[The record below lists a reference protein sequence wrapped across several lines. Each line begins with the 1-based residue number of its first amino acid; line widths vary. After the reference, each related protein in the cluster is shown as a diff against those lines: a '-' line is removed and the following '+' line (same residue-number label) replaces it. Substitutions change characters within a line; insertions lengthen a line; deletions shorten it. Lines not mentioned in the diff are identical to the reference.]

1 MAHAQATRNW
11 RNTIRGRESITFY
24 LFVAPW
30 LIGFL
35 IFTIGPVITSF
46 ILSLADYSIV
56 TPPRFIGLDN
66 YRDLFLDD
74 RLFGRSLY
82 NTGYYVV
89 IFVPLQIALSLILAL
104 LLNQKVR
111 GLTIYRTLFY
121 IPSIVPVVANSILW
135 IWILQ
140 PQWGLL
146 NFGLSLI
153 GIKGPL
159 WLNSVAWAKPS
170 LIMMSLWG
178 SGGAMIIFLAGLQGV
193 PQHLYEAAEIDG
205 ANRWHKFWSI
215 TIPLLTPTIFF
226 VLVLGIIGS
235 FQVFTQAYIMTG
247 GGPADATLFYMFYLY
262 RRAFVFHNMGYAS
275 AMAWILFLIIL
286 LLTIIQ
292 FVTASRWV
300 YYEGER
306 R

>member
-1 MAHAQATRNW
+1 MAHAQTTRRW
-11 RNTIRGRESITFY
+11 RNTLRGREGITFY

-35 IFTIGPVITSF
+35 IFTIGPVIASF
-46 ILSLADYSIV
+46 VLSLADYSIV
-56 TPPRFIGLDN
+56 TPPLFKGFDN
-66 YRDLFLDD
+66 YRDLFLED

-82 NTGYYVV
+82 NTIYYVV
-89 IFVPLQIALSLILAL
+89 LFVPLQITLSLGLAL
-104 LLNQKVR
+104 LLNQKVK
-111 GLTIYRTLFY
+111 GLAIYRTLFY
-121 IPSIVPVVANSILW
+121 IPSIVPIVANSILW

-146 NFGLSLI
+146 NFLLSLV

-159 WLNSVAWAKPS
+159 WLSSVAWAKPS

-205 ANRWHKFWSI
+205 ANRWHKFWNI

-226 VLVLGIIGS
+226 VLILGVIGS

-262 RRAFVFHNMGYAS
+262 RRAFVFYNMGYAS
-275 AMAWILFLIIL
+275 AMAWILFLIIFV
-286 LLTIIQ
+286 LTVIQ

>member
-1 MAHAQATRNW
+1 MARAQIRPSW
-11 RNTIRGRESITFY
+11 QNTLRGREGITFY
-24 LFVAPW
+24 LFITPW
-30 LIGFL
+30 LVGFL
-35 IFTIGPVITSF
+35 LFTVGPVIASLG
-46 ILSLADYSIV
+46 LSLADYSIV
-56 TPPRFIGLDN
+56 TPPIFRGLGN
-66 YRDLFLDD
+66 YQDLFSED
-74 RLFGRSLY
+74 RLFGLSLY
-82 NTGYYVV
+82 NTGYYVLL
-89 IFVPLQIALSLILAL
+89 FVPLQIALSLGLAL
-104 LLNQKVR
+104 LLNQKVG
-111 GLTIYRTLFY
+111 GLAIYRTLFY
-121 IPSIVPVVANSILW
+121 IPSIVPIVANSILW

-146 NFGLSLI
+146 NFMLSLI

-159 WLNSVAWAKPS
+159 WLSSVEWSKPS

-178 SGGAMIIFLAGLQGV
+178 SGGAMIIFLAGLQGI

-205 ANRWHKFWSI
+205 ANPWRKFWNI

-247 GGPADATLFYMFYLY
+247 GGPADSTLFYMFYLY

-275 AMAWILFLIIL
+275 AMAWILFMIIL
-286 LLTIIQ
+286 LLTLVQ
-292 FVTASRWV
+292 FATARRWV

-306 R
+306 K

>member
-1 MAHAQATRNW
+1 MAHAQTTRRW
-11 RNTIRGRESITFY
+11 RNTLRGRESITFY

-35 IFTIGPVITSF
+35 IFTIGPVIASF
-46 ILSLADYSIV
+46 VLSLADYSIV
-56 TPPRFIGLDN
+56 TPPLFKGFAN

-82 NTGYYVV
+82 NTLYYVV
-89 IFVPLQIALSLILAL
+89 FFVPLQITLSLGLAL
-104 LLNQKVR
+104 LLNQKVQ
-111 GLTIYRTLFY
+111 GIAIYRTLFY
-121 IPSIVPVVANSILW
+121 IPSIVPIVANSILW

-146 NFGLSLI
+146 NFLLSLV

-159 WLNSVAWAKPS
+159 WLSSVAWAKPA

-205 ANRWHKFWSI
+205 ANRWHKFWKI

-226 VLVLGIIGS
+226 VLILGVIGS

-262 RRAFVFHNMGYAS
+262 RRAFVFYNMGYAS
-275 AMAWILFLIIL
+275 AMAWILFLIIFV
-286 LLTIIQ
+286 LTVIQ

-306 R
+306 G

>member
-1 MAHAQATRNW
+1 MAQAQATRRW
-11 RNTIRGRESITFY
+11 HNTLKGRESLAFY
-24 LFVAPW
+24 LFVTPW

-35 IFTIGPVITSF
+35 AFTIGPVIASF
-46 ILSLADYSIV
+46 VLSLADYSIV
-56 TPPRFIGLDN
+56 TPPIFKGIDN
-66 YRDLFLDD
+66 YLDLFTED
-74 RLFGRSLY
+74 RLFGLSLY

-89 IFVPLQIALSLILAL
+89 VFVPLQIVLSLILAL

-111 GLTIYRTLFY
+111 GLPIYRTLFY

-146 NFGLSLI
+146 NFLLSLV

-159 WLNSVAWAKPS
+159 WLSSVEWAKPS

-178 SGGAMIIFLAGLQGV
+178 SGGAMIIFLAGLQGI

-205 ANRWHKFWSI
+205 ANRWRKFWNI
-215 TIPLLTPTIFF
+215 TVPLLTPTIFF
-226 VLVLGIIGS
+226 VLVLGVIGS

-247 GGPADATLFYMFYLY
+247 GGPADATLFYMLYLY

-275 AMAWILFLIIL
+275 AMAWILFLIIFV
-286 LLTIIQ
+286 LTIIQ
-292 FVTASRWV
+292 FASARRWV